1 MPEETVRKISD
12 AIAQTI
18 RDRISNRRDAPTLRM
33 SNLGTSCDR
42 KLWYSVKHPELG
54 EPLSGPVHFKF
65 LYGDILER
73 VVLGLAEIA
82 GHTVEGEQDELIVE
96 GVKGHRD
103 AVIDGR
109 LIDVKSATTHSFQ
122 KFSNHKLR
130 TDDPFGYLTQIGTYL
145 HASQNDPLVKDKDKA
160 SFVAVDKQLG
170 HIAVDTY
177 EFPDVGEPTP
187 GADGRHLGAG
197 RASPVVEHVLGK
209 KQILSRET
217 PPDRAFSDIPD
228 GKSGNRKLGTEC
240 SYCPF
245 KHACWPGLRTF
256 NYSNGP
262 TFLTKV
268 EREPNVVEKTDGQAK
283 KKF

>member
-1 MPEETVRKISD
+1 
-12 AIAQTI
+12 
-18 RDRISNRRDAPTLRM
+18 M

-42 KLWYSVKHPELG
+42 KLWYSIKHPELA

-177 EFPDVGEPTP
+177 EFPSGLPAVGERDP
-187 GADGRHLGAG
+187 GTGAEHSLEPE
-197 RASPVVEHVLGK
+197 RASPVVELVLGK
-209 KQILSRET
+209 KQVLSRDT
-217 PPDRAFSDIPD
+217 PPDRAFTDIPD

-268 EREPNVVEKTDGQAK
+268 EREPNVVEKTDGK
-283 KKF
+283 SKRVF